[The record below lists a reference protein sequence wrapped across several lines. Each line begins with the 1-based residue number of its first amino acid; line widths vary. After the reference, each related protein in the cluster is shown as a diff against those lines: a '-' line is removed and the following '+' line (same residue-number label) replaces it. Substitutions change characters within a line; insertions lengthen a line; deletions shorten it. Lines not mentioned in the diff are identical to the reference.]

1 MFDIKLAGENA
12 IIIYFG
18 DEVAS
23 ELVEKIA
30 FYTEFLHDN
39 LSDLIIDIVPSY
51 TTALI
56 TYDLNVVSHQDFCNQ
71 VSEAL
76 AKAIFVKQK
85 YHSDVVEIPV
95 YYDPEVGLDLA
106 RILSEKGL
114 SLDEFI
120 SIHSNQTYLVYAIG
134 FSPTFAFL
142 AEVDERI
149 QAPRLTTPR
158 IQIPA
163 GSVGIADNQTAVY
176 PIDSSGGWNIVG
188 RTPIDLSFNNEK
200 NLNRFMVGYRV
211 KFKPVSRRKFLA
223 LGGQL

>member
-12 IIIYFG
+12 IIINFG

-85 YHSDVVEIPV
+85 YQSDVVEIPV
-95 YYDPEVGLDLA
+95 YYAPEVGLDLD
-106 RILSEKGL
+106 RILSEKEL
-114 SLDEFI
+114 SLVDFI

-134 FSPTFAFL
+134 FSPAFAFL

-149 QAPRLTTPR
+149 QTPRLITPR

-200 NLNRFMVGYRV
+200 SLNRFMVGYRV

>member
-18 DEVAS
+18 DDVAP

-30 FYTEFLHDN
+30 FYTEFLHES
-39 LSDLIIDIVPSY
+39 LGDLIIDIVPSY

-56 TYDLNVVSHQDFCNQ
+56 TYDLNVVSHQAFCNQ

-76 AKAIFVKQK
+76 AKAIYVKQQ
-85 YHSDVVEIPV
+85 HQSDMVEIPV
-95 YYDPEVGLDLA
+95 YYDSEVGLDLD
-106 RILSEKGL
+106 RLLSEKQL

-120 SIHSNQTYLVYAIG
+120 GIHSNQTYLVYAIG
-134 FSPTFAFL
+134 FSPAFAFL

-149 QAPRLTTPR
+149 QLPRLTTPR

-176 PIDSSGGWNIVG
+176 PIESSGGWNIVG
-188 RTPIDLSFNNEK
+188 RTPIDLSLNNKK
-200 NLNRFMVGYRV
+200 NLNRFKVGHQV
-211 KFKPVSRRKFLA
+211 KFKAISRQKFLA
-223 LGGQL
+223 LGGRF